1 MKALEKI
8 KNNSLTIVLV
18 LSLVLFLRQ
27 CGINRDLDKMAKDM
41 KAMNQKMDSIPNV
54 IEINRMIQIEG
65 LKSSKRV
72 LYDWNSVVRTAVRP
86 DDRMN
91 QYDKDIQLLE
101 KK

>member
-1 MKALEKI
+1 
-8 KNNSLTIVLV
+8 
-18 LSLVLFLRQ
+18 
-27 CGINRDLDKMAKDM
+27 M

>member
-54 IEINRMIQIEG
+54 IEIM
-65 LKSSKRV
+65 L
-72 LYDWNSVVRTAVRP
+72 A
-86 DDRMN
+86 
-91 QYDKDIQLLE
+91 
-101 KK
+101 